1 MKRILISCL
10 VRNNGIYLKYMFK
23 MLEDIENK
31 LFKKFNFQYLFYTN
45 NNTDNSLQILKK
57 EEQKKSNIT
66 VIEGELSEEIL
77 ALSRVKR
84 LYYLR
89 ENLLKEILKKEF
101 DYLVIIDTDIY
112 FNSKILEESVNILE
126 KEDYE
131 AITLNTLN
139 HIGLYYDTFAIETK
153 EGKKLKFQN
162 PKVNHNISEKIKFYP
177 KILLK
182 DKIFDVK
189 SSFGGFFL
197 TSSKKIKDSK
207 NTYLKEEPQEEI
219 CEHLPFNKNF
229 KIGLV
234 SYITPII
241 NNKNSEKEHLK
252 YYKKIKENKLD
263 YRNKYK
269 YLFLFLFLII
279 IVISYPLYKLM
290 KKNN

>member
-1 MKRILISCL
+1 M
-10 VRNNGIYLKYMFK
+10 
-23 MLEDIENK
+23 
-31 LFKKFNFQYLFYTN
+31 
-45 NNTDNSLQILKK
+45 
-57 EEQKKSNIT
+57 
-66 VIEGELSEEIL
+66 
-77 ALSRVKR
+77 
-84 LYYLR
+84 
-89 ENLLKEILKKEF
+89 
-101 DYLVIIDTDIY
+101 IDTDIY
-112 FNSKILEESVNILE
+112 FNSKIVEESVKIFE

-131 AITLNTLN
+131 AITLNSLN

-162 PKVNHNISEKIKFYP
+162 PKIHHNILEKIKFYP
-177 KILLK
+177 KILLRN
-182 DKIFDVK
+182 KIFNVK

-263 YRNKYK
+263 YRNKYF
-269 YLFLFLFLII
+269 FLFIIFLVVII
-279 IVISYPLYKLM
+279 ISYSLYKIIKIINFHSIL
-290 KKNN
+290 